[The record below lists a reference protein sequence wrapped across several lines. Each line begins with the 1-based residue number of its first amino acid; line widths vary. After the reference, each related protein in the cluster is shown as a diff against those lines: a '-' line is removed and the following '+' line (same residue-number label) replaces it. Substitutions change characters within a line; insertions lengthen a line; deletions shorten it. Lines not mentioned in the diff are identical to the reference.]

1 MENQDILSLLCVERT
16 IANYHPPRSEVPLA
30 IRQLSNSTK
39 SHQPTQLEPAAANL
53 HRSETPE
60 QRRTMKPT
68 QVRKLRIDAQE
79 DGSQKPLARSGHALL
94 SALRSSSNSHRR
106 VGPMQL

>member
-39 SHQPTQLEPAAANL
+39 SHQPTQLEPPAANL
-53 HRSETPE
+53 HRSETP
-60 QRRTMKPT
+60 TL
-68 QVRKLRIDAQE
+68 VRVLI
-79 DGSQKPLARSGHALL
+79 ALL
-94 SALRSSSNSHRR
+94 T
-106 VGPMQL
+106 